1 VKESSSSGLFSQL
14 KWGKAELLLHTE
26 ISPAPDARVTTLLMS
41 DGEVLCRAAGR
52 WGAEASDQVERQRLI
67 GDYHERLLRALARL
81 RDERGVDPS
90 QLAEIFQRLVDV
102 ALRRVCS
109 PADEL
114 LASLPGARW
123 VALIE
128 SDGSTLSSAPE
139 GASGSEWRES
149 ALRFLVLAGQLR
161 DLFGGGSLTD
171 VSIRT
176 HSGHILVAPYGRNT
190 LVTEV
195 ELELLGV
202 ARRWLRDRDSGGGK

>member
-1 VKESSSSGLFSQL
+1 MKESSSSGLFSQL

-52 WGAEASDQVERQRLI
+52 WGAEASDQVGLQRLI
-67 GDYHERLLRALARL
+67 GDYHERLLRALGRL

-102 ALRRVCS
+102 ALRKVCS
-109 PADEL
+109 PAAEI

-123 VALIE
+123 VTLIE
-128 SDGSTLSSAPE
+128 SEGGTLSSAPE
-139 GASGSEWRES
+139 GSPGYEWRDS

-176 HSGHILVAPYGRNT
+176 HSGHIFAAPFGDNT
-190 LVTEV
+190 LVAEV
-195 ELELLGV
+195 ELDQLGS
-202 ARRWLRDRDSGGGK
+202 ARRWLRDRDFGGGE